1 MGSLRNLAEEI
12 PETMTAAEIAKVIRC
27 SERNVKDRVSKTPE
41 FPKALKFGNTRV
53 WIKAEFTEWLMKQR
67 EN

>member
-1 MGSLRNLAEEI
+1 MRSARNYADEI
-12 PETMTAAEIAKVIRC
+12 PETITAGEIAKVIHC

-53 WIKAEFTEWLMKQR
+53 WVKSEFSDWFLQQR
-67 EN
+67 ES